1 MNNIQNIT
9 EETKEYITAIEEY
22 LLKKYGKIERRWM
35 GLLSMLTSQY
45 DIFIMSRDALKET
58 GLLTTNKFGIAPN
71 PMLKINNDASIQ
83 IQKIIQALSIS
94 PTSENKLKEI
104 ATDDD
109 DEKIKKLFE

>member
-1 MNNIQNIT
+1 MNNIQNFT
-9 EETKEYITAIEEY
+9 EETQEYIKSIEEY
-22 LLKKYGKIERRWM
+22 FLKKYGKIERRWV
-35 GLLSMLTSQY
+35 GLMSMLATQY
-45 DIFIMSRDALKET
+45 DIYVMSRDALKET

-83 IQKIIQALSIS
+83 IQKIVQALSIS
-94 PTSENKLKEI
+94 PTAENKMKEI